1 MQTFT
6 SFRSFDRSIQVA
18 IANMLVNNV
27 GFYMLVPFLA
37 GYMANG
43 LGLALWVVGL
53 VLGIRVLS
61 HQGMSLIGGSIGDWL
76 GHKQAIVAGC
86 IVRVVAFTIF
96 GFVDGPVGMAVGA
109 ILTGLGGALLSPAV
123 KAYLAHA
130 AGPRR
135 VEAFALLDVTIHGGS
150 LLGPLIGALLL
161 GVEFRLVCFGA
172 AAMFALVALL
182 QWRYLPTADGPKAT
196 SQRSMFRSW
205 GDPLR
210 NRPFMLFCASL
221 LGYFF
226 LYNQVYLGLPL
237 EIQRLTGSEASVG
250 PLFTMLAMVGILG
263 QIPITVWAEPRLRP
277 TSAIVVG
284 LLLMGLAFVPLLLTA
299 AVLPIDSTVAVVWL
313 RAVGLMPPEA
323 TDGVPAE
330 LLRTAVNVAP
340 LALCCVLLIGGQML
354 AAPFIAS
361 TIASLSAGRLVGTHF
376 GVYAVVQG
384 VGAALGNF
392 AGGAAFDLARDA
404 GNSGLPWAVM
414 AAVGFVCAA
423 SLAALD
429 RIGLVASRPAETHST
444 TPGGQRTAIAT
455 AQVGS

>member
-1 MQTFT
+1 MQTFRT
-6 SFRSFDRSIQVA
+6 FRSFDRPVQVA
-18 IANMLVNNV
+18 IFNMLVNNV

-43 LGLALWVVGL
+43 LGLALWIVGL

-61 HQGMSLIGGSIGDWL
+61 DQGMSLIGGSIGDWL
-76 GHKQAIVAGC
+76 GLKQAIVAGC

-135 VEAFALLDVTIHGGS
+135 LEAFALLDVTMHGGS

-161 GVEFRLVCFGA
+161 GVEFRLVCFAA

-182 QWRYLPTADGPKAT
+182 QWRYLPTSEVPEAT
-196 SQRSMFRSW
+196 SQRSMLRSW
-205 GDPLR
+205 GAPLR

-250 PLFTMLAMVGILG
+250 PLFTMLALVGILG
-263 QIPITVWAEPRLRP
+263 QVPITVWAEPRLRP

-299 AVLPIDSTVAVVWL
+299 ALLPIDSTVAVVWL
-313 RAVGLMPPEA
+313 RAVGLMAPEA

-361 TIASLSAGRLVGTHF
+361 MIASLSAGRLVGTYF

-392 AGGAAFDLARDA
+392 AGGAAFDVAREA
-404 GNSGLPWAVM
+404 GNAGLPWAVM
-414 AAVGFVCAA
+414 AAVGFACAA
-423 SLAALD
+423 SLAGVD
-429 RIGLVASRPAETHST
+429 RIGLVASRPTEAHFT
-444 TPGGQRTAIAT
+444 TPGGQRTAT
-455 AQVGS
+455 AMARVGS

>member
-1 MQTFT
+1 MQTIT
-6 SFRSFDRSIQVA
+6 SFRSFDRPVRVA
-18 IANMLVNNV
+18 IFNMLVNNV

-61 HQGMSLIGGSIGDWL
+61 HQGMSLFGGSIGDWL

-96 GFVDGPVGMAVGA
+96 GFADGPVGMAVGA

-182 QWRYLPTADGPKAT
+182 QWRFLPASDLPVAPTEQ
-196 SQRSMFRSW
+196 SIVRSW
-205 GDPLR
+205 GAPLA
-210 NRPFMLFCASL
+210 NRPFVLFCASV

-250 PLFTMLAMVGILG
+250 PLFAMLAIVGILG
-263 QIPITVWAEPRLRP
+263 QLPTTVWAERRLHP
-277 TSAIVVG
+277 SNAIVIG
-284 LLLMGLAFVPLLLTA
+284 LVLMGLAFVPLLLTA
-299 AVLPIDSTVAVVWL
+299 AVLPIDSTAT
-313 RAVGLMPPEA
+313 VGVLISAGLAP
-323 TDGVPAE
+323 DGALAE
-330 LLRTAVNVAP
+330 LLRVTVNVAP
-340 LALCCVLLIGGQML
+340 LALCCILLIGGQML
-354 AAPFIAS
+354 AAPFISS
-361 TIASLSAGRLVGTHF
+361 TIASLSTDRQLGTYF
-376 GVYAVVQG
+376 GLYAVVQG
-384 VGAALGNF
+384 IGAALGNF
-392 AGGAAFDLARDA
+392 AGGAAFDLARAA
-404 GNSGLPWAVM
+404 GSPGLPWALM
-414 AAVGFVCAA
+414 AAIGLVCAA
-423 SLAALD
+423 GLLGLD
-429 RIGLVASRPAETHST
+429 RSVLRTTRPPAARSFHQT
-444 TPGGQRTAIAT
+444 RTAPAG
-455 AQVGS
+455 AR